1 MVDGPLNSETG
12 ELTSRAPERPDL
24 VNLCRELNE
33 QGARYL
39 VIGGFAIIAAG
50 YARTTGDLDLLIDAN
65 LENEG
70 KVFEAL
76 EILSDQCVK
85 ELEPGE
91 VSKYL
96 VVRIA
101 DEIQVDLMARASGI
115 DYSEASESVA
125 IHELDGV
132 RIPFASPELLW
143 RLKNRTTAR
152 RIEVICNSSE
162 CGSKRRAGRR
172 QNSLAV

>member
-24 VNLCRELNE
+24 VNLCRELTE

-76 EILSDQCVK
+76 EILSDQSVK

-91 VSKYL
+91 VSK
-96 VVRIA
+96 
-101 DEIQVDLMARASGI
+101 
-115 DYSEASESVA
+115 
-125 IHELDGV
+125 
-132 RIPFASPELLW
+132 
-143 RLKNRTTAR
+143 
-152 RIEVICNSSE
+152 
-162 CGSKRRAGRR
+162 
-172 QNSLAV
+172 